1 MNPTVAEQFV
11 GVLRQAGVERVYG
24 VVGDSLNPIVDAI
37 RRTRGIE
44 WIHVRND
51 VDDTRLAV
59 AATNV
64 ETWHRVNETYADA
77 PTGLNN
83 VTLARGD
90 DDHYCVQD
98 ARWHLAGPGGAIAPG
113 PCP

>member
-1 MNPTVAEQFV
+1 MVVRSFFVIVAVAGGLFAYTHGV
-11 GVLRQAGVERVYG
+11 GGRSSTPSVQ
-24 VVGDSLNPIVDAI
+24 
-37 RRTRGIE
+37 
-44 WIHVRND
+44 VRND

-90 DDHYCVQD
+90 DDRYCVQD

>member
-1 MNPTVAEQFV
+1 VVVRTLFLVVAVAGGLFV
-11 GVLRQAGVERVYG
+11 YTHGVPHRSTTSPV
-24 VVGDSLNPIVDAI
+24 
-37 RRTRGIE
+37 
-44 WIHVRND
+44 HVRND
-51 VDDTRLAV
+51 VDDTRLTV

-90 DDHYCVQD
+90 ADRYCVED
-98 ARWHLAGPGGAIAPG
+98 SRWHLAGPGGAIAPG